1 MRRSLMKGH
10 VLSESGFAKRGRR
23 KVLRSRGPAGA
34 AGRGDEVWLGRSGEH
49 GGWGYID
56 KDR

>member
-1 MRRSLMKGH
+1 MGGWLLKSH
-10 VLSESGFAKRGRR
+10 VMSESGLANRGSR
-23 KVLRSRGPAGA
+23 KILRARDPTGA